1 MKENNTIFFEFK
13 IIKLLIFFFLIKY
26 FINKNFFASKE
37 LDININIPK
46 ISIFLPIHNKD
57 KYLKRSINSLQKQ
70 TLREIEIIPIND
82 GSTDNSLNI
91 LKNLEKQ
98 DSRIKIINNK
108 NNSGLLF
115 SRGMG
120 ILNSKGEYI
129 MCLDPDDQIRGPNDL
144 KYLYNKAKTLNL
156 DIISFNIL
164 YVPKRVKSG
173 IFFDVN
179 RIIKQPELYQ
189 NAFDANGYLIDF
201 YITNKLVKNK
211 LFKNAFQIFKKYIYG
226 KKWNFH
232 EDNIWS
238 ILIYKYSNSY
248 LFVNKIIYIY
258 YQNNDSLMENRRND
272 LELENLLMR
281 HEIYKEI
288 FKNKGEEKY
297 LIAECLQMLEV
308 WEKSINIISNNS
320 EITNKFINEMKEF
333 IKEYQTSEEFTK
345 IFTFLSLIFFIKLNY
360 LAIKTTSF
368 KISFTNT

>member
-1 MKENNTIFFEFK
+1 M
-13 IIKLLIFFFLIKY
+13 
-26 FINKNFFASKE
+26 
-37 LDININIPK
+37 
-46 ISIFLPIHNKD
+46 
-57 KYLKRSINSLQKQ
+57 QKQ

-201 YITNKLVKNK
+201 YVTNKLVKNK

-226 KKWNFH
+226 KKWNF
-232 EDNIWS
+232 
-238 ILIYKYSNSY
+238 
-248 LFVNKIIYIY
+248 
-258 YQNNDSLMENRRND
+258 
-272 LELENLLMR
+272 
-281 HEIYKEI
+281 
-288 FKNKGEEKY
+288 
-297 LIAECLQMLEV
+297 
-308 WEKSINIISNNS
+308 
-320 EITNKFINEMKEF
+320 
-333 IKEYQTSEEFTK
+333 
-345 IFTFLSLIFFIKLNY
+345 
-360 LAIKTTSF
+360 
-368 KISFTNT
+368 

>member
-1 MKENNTIFFEFK
+1 
-13 IIKLLIFFFLIKY
+13 
-26 FINKNFFASKE
+26 
-37 LDININIPK
+37 
-46 ISIFLPIHNKD
+46 
-57 KYLKRSINSLQKQ
+57 
-70 TLREIEIIPIND
+70 
-82 GSTDNSLNI
+82 LNI

-129 MCLDPDDQIRGPNDL
+129 MCLDPDDQIRGPKDL
-144 KYLYNKAKTLNL
+144 KYLYSKAKTLNL

-173 IFFDVN
+173 NFFGVN
-179 RIIKQPELYQ
+179 RIIRQPELYQ
-189 NAFDANGYLIDF
+189 NAFDANGYLNDF
-201 YITNKLVKNK
+201 YVTNKLVKNK
-211 LFKNAFQIFKKYIYG
+211 LFKNAFQIFRKYIYG

-258 YQNNDSLMENRRND
+258 YQNKDSLMENRRND

-297 LIAECLQMLEV
+297 LIHF
-308 WEKSINIISNNS
+308 NNS
-320 EITNKFINEMKEF
+320 RMFANVTGVGKKY
-333 IKEYQTSEEFTK
+333 KY
-345 IFTFLSLIFFIKLNY
+345 Y
-360 LAIKTTSF
+360 F
-368 KISFTNT
+368 K

>member
-1 MKENNTIFFEFK
+1 MKEIKTFFFEFK

-46 ISIFLPIHNKD
+46 ISIFLPIHNKE
-57 KYLKRSINSLQKQ
+57 KYLKRSISSLQKQ
-70 TLREIEIIPIND
+70 TLKEIEIIPIND

-129 MCLDPDDQIRGPNDL
+129 MCLDPDDQIRGPKDL
-144 KYLYNKAKTLNL
+144 KYLYSKAKALNL

-173 IFFDVN
+173 NFFGVN
-179 RIIKQPELYQ
+179 RIIRQPELYQ
-189 NAFDANGYLIDF
+189 NAFDANGYLNDF

-211 LFKNAFQIFKKYIYG
+211 LFKNAFQIFRKYIYG

-238 ILIYKYSNSY
+238 LLIYKYSNSY

-297 LIAECLQMLEV
+297 LIAECLQMLQV

-333 IKEYQTSEEFTK
+333 IKDYQTSEEFAKK
-345 IFTFLSLIFFIKLNY
+345 INLFIQ
-360 LAIKTTSF
+360 
-368 KISFTNT
+368 KISS